1 MTINDQIR
9 DEKLQYNINREAAKI
24 SALSSNNI
32 GMYEYLTGEEILPSI
47 QRKKKEEEQA
57 KFTHSPLGK
66 AFEKKKKKSHW
77 RWRGKQVEALKYLKL
92 KEQTKEIEDKSDNK
106 FSIQKENY
114 DKLLDERA
122 DEIGNTSREINS
134 IYYFTTPGIA
144 PINFIKFKGP
154 LNIFKKIRD
163 GDKTLQ
169 EIE

>member
-1 MTINDQIR
+1 M
-9 DEKLQYNINREAAKI
+9 
-24 SALSSNNI
+24 
-32 GMYEYLTGEEILPSI
+32 
-47 QRKKKEEEQA
+47 
-57 KFTHSPLGK
+57 
-66 AFEKKKKKSHW
+66 KKKSHW

-92 KEQTKEIEDKSDNK
+92 KEQKKEIEDKSDNK

-122 DEIGNTSREINS
+122 DEIGNKSREINS

-169 EIE
+169 EIEEDQKKFKSILGEITSGNKKKRKEKEIKSKA

>member
-1 MTINDQIR
+1 MNILQ
-9 DEKLQYNINREAAKI
+9 EKKFYHLFKE
-24 SALSSNNI
+24 
-32 GMYEYLTGEEILPSI
+32 
-47 QRKKKEEEQA
+47 KKK
-57 KFTHSPLGK
+57 KKNKLNLLILLW
-66 AFEKKKKKSHW
+66 EKRLKKKSHW

-92 KEQTKEIEDKSDNK
+92 KEQKKEIEDKSDNK

-122 DEIGNTSREINS
+122 DEIGNKSREINS

-169 EIE
+169 EIEEDQKKFKSILGEITSGNKKKRKEKEIKSKA